1 MYFKTAIDRRS
12 QSLRLPKDFWLT
24 LQQTKLPMRDKI
36 VLIYLYTSPYTN
48 RLGYFKC
55 PFIDIAKALNKTIIS
70 IYSSLASL
78 QKHDFLKFAV
88 MQDIIYLSHYLEQFP
103 IKSKNQGMHIEQL
116 FKEVRVF
123 SEDDDFSI
131 LLDLIFHLLKSDHL
145 SRSFRKT
152 LKELFYAIR
161 TIIIERGE

>member
-1 MYFKTAIDRRS
+1 MNTFNTIDHRS
-12 QSLRLPKDFWLT
+12 QFLRLPKDFWLI
-24 LQQTKLPMRDKI
+24 LQQSKLTMRDKL
-36 VLIYLYTSPYTN
+36 VLIYLYTSSHTN

-70 IYSSLASL
+70 IYSSLGSL

-88 MQDIIYLSHYLEQFP
+88 MQDLIYLPHYLEQFP

-116 FKEVRVF
+116 FEEVRFF
-123 SEDDDFSI
+123 SDDYNFSV
-131 LLDLIFHLLKSDHL
+131 LLDLIFKLLKSDHL
-145 SRSFRKT
+145 SRSFRKN

-161 TIIIERGE
+161 TIIIERRE